1 MGAVVLAASPVA
13 ASEPVA
19 DAFDDAV
26 MIDRDT
32 TQFASRTTTAAA
44 VARPDFTY
52 TPCPEVT
59 DSIYRLYTAYFS
71 RVPEQGGFDFWTSEY
86 SVGNWSLP
94 RMSTF
99 FSESP
104 EFVSLYGSVSDEQFV
119 ELIYVNI
126 FGRQADQGG
135 RDYWLN
141 RMANE
146 GLDRGTVM
154 LNFSESPEYIEQ
166 TETWT
171 PLAGFFNWYP
181 EATEWYC
188 GFDNV
193 EAAIP
198 AGPTHADY
206 LFYNA
211 DRSSIEI
218 TISHLSD
225 GVWLSLDPQVL
236 EPGRLYGYFAVP
248 YVDGTFDAIRV
259 EATGAFG
266 WTMVFAPEVIPNV
279 RAGWTAV

>member
-1 MGAVVLAASPVA
+1 MLTASPVA

-26 MIDRDT
+26 VVDVDAT
-32 TQFASRTTTAAA
+32 PFASRTTTAAA
-44 VARPDFTY
+44 VARPEFTY

-86 SVGNWSLP
+86 SVGSWSLP

-104 EFVSLYGSVSDEQFV
+104 EFVSLYGSVSDERFV
-119 ELIYVNI
+119 ELIYGNI
-126 FGRQADQGG
+126 FGRAADPGG
-135 RDYWLN
+135 RDYWLS
-141 RMANE
+141 RMAD
-146 GLDRGTVM
+146 GLDRGSVM

-171 PLAGFFNWYP
+171 PLAGHFNWYP
-181 EATEWYC
+181 EGTEWYC

-198 AGPTHADY
+198 ATPTHADY

-211 DRSSIEI
+211 DRGPIEV
-218 TISHLSD
+218 TFSHLID
-225 GVWLSLDPQVL
+225 GEWVSLAPQVL
-236 EPGRLYGYFAVP
+236 EAGYLYGFFAVP
-248 YVDGTFDAIRV
+248 YLDGTYGAIRV
-259 EATGAFG
+259 EATGQLV
-266 WTMVFAPEVIPNV
+266 WTMVFSPQETPNV
-279 RAGWTAV
+279 RAGWNAE